1 MESQDTQKDEP
12 EKKWQIVLPKKVFK
26 IGKIVVDRDLCIGAA
41 SCIAV
46 APGVFELDGENKAVV
61 YNDKGA
67 DDETILLAAKSCPT
81 QAILLFDEEGNQI
94 FP

>member
-1 MESQDTQKDEP
+1 MDNQDTSQPNSASE
-12 EKKWQIVLPKKVFK
+12 EKSTRIA
-26 IGKIVVDRDLCIGAA
+26 KIVVDRSLCIGAA

-46 APGVFELDGENKAVV
+46 APGVFKLDGENKAVV

-67 DDETILLAAKSCPT
+67 DDETLMLAAKSCPT